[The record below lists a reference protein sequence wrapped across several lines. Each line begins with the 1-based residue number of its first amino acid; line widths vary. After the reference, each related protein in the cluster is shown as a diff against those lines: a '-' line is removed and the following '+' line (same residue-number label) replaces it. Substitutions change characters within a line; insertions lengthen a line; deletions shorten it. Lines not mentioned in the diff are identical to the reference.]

1 MGICGSSEVPIN
13 EDEVDLSHFTV
24 ERIVGQGGFG
34 KVKAVVKR
42 SEPQKDAWFALKYL
56 SKKHL
61 VEKRQVEALLIEMY
75 VRRVGSG

>member
-1 MGICGSSEVPIN
+1 MGICGSGEVPIN
-13 EDEVDLSHFTV
+13 ENQVDLSHFTV

-61 VEKRQVEALLIEMY
+61 VAKKQVKALLTEM
-75 VRRVGSG
+75 